1 VSARRLRAG
10 IARLGPPARRTT
22 RPIGLRPVGD
32 RASAAPITRPI
43 VLVATGGLVYH
54 PRHYHLLATGLF
66 RAGLHVI
73 VTGQPQLGHSH
84 PAGAVPVSLLPS
96 VSHRARRFLSA
107 PVVLRHVGSLD
118 PALIQIN
125 SIDLLPWA
133 VLARR
138 FLKVPVIYD
147 ANEDYASYMLIK
159 EWLPRSLRRPLSR
172 IVGVLEP
179 WLAGQLDAVVVA
191 DPSTKAR
198 FGQGDRPVVL
208 VYNFPEL
215 AFGDAA
221 HDREPAFD
229 ITHHGSLPSYTLR
242 NVIATALELQSR
254 GTDPRWRLVVRSGN
268 LAQQQALRDKLTDA
282 GLSQSFT
289 LECGLPFQHMPA
301 VVASTRVG
309 FIPLPD
315 EQKFRHNIPRKLF
328 EFMAVGRPV
337 VASDLPPIRALVG
350 DAGCCILV
358 RPGDAA
364 GYADAIQSL
373 LDDPARAAEMGQR
386 GRALFLERMYAED
399 EIGPYV
405 ALCEDLA
412 RRGLTRG

>member
-1 VSARRLRAG
+1 VSAGRLRAG
-10 IARLGPPARRTT
+10 IARIGHPGRRATAATRLQPA
-22 RPIGLRPVGD
+22 GEDAVG
-32 RASAAPITRPI
+32 APIARPI

-54 PRHYHLLATGLF
+54 PRHYHLLAAGLY
-66 RAGLHVI
+66 RAGHRVI
-73 VTGQPQLGHSH
+73 VTGRPHQGKAH

-107 PVVLRHVGSLD
+107 PTVLRHVGSLN
-118 PALIQIN
+118 PALVQIN

-138 FLKVPVIYD
+138 ILQVPVIYD

-159 EWLPRSLRRPLSR
+159 EWLPRPLRRPLSR
-172 IVGVLEP
+172 IVSVVEP
-179 WLAGQLDAVVVA
+179 WLAGRLDGVVVA
-191 DPSTKAR
+191 DPSTRAR
-198 FGQGDRPVVL
+198 FAQHGPVVL

-215 AFGDAA
+215 AFGDEVAVQ
-221 HDREPAFD
+221 EPRFD

-242 NVIATALELQSR
+242 NVIATAQELRSR
-254 GTDPRWRLVVRSGN
+254 GADPSWRLVVRSGT
-268 LAQQQALRDKLTDA
+268 ATQQQALRDTLADA
-282 GLSQSFT
+282 GVGASFT
-289 LECGLPFQHMPA
+289 LEYGLPFQEMPG

-364 GYADAIQSL
+364 GYADALQSL
-373 LDDPARAAEMGQR
+373 LDDPAGAAEMGRR
-386 GRALFLERMYAED
+386 GRALFRERMYAEG
-399 EIGPYV
+399 ELGPYV
-405 ALCEDLA
+405 ALCENLA
-412 RRGLTRG
+412 RTGLHRG